1 LSSSRYARGC
11 FESRRELAN
20 TALGVW
26 KAFGDDD
33 RILLVAYRHLG
44 NALRGLGKYPEALET
59 DRTTYE
65 RMREFL
71 GEDNEHTLMSA
82 SSYAADLRIAGKYD
96 EALRLDQQTLDL
108 HRARFGDEARNT
120 LRCQNNLAVDLR
132 LKGDFQAALD
142 ADQEIFDKRMAALGP
157 EDQDTLFAQC
167 MIARDLRGCG
177 RYSEAL
183 KLFRQVLPVVHDL
196 LGDHEDVLNTR
207 LSYGL
212 TLSRAGFYEMAR
224 DEIQDVMASFHRKV
238 GDSDPGA
245 MRAMTMLASPLRLL
259 GSRGRA
265 DALAGQAADLA
276 AA

>member
-1 LSSSRYARGC
+1 
-11 FESRRELAN
+11 
-20 TALGVW
+20 
-26 KAFGDDD
+26 
-33 RILLVAYRHLG
+33 
-44 NALRGLGKYPEALET
+44 
-59 DRTTYE
+59 
-65 RMREFL
+65 
-71 GEDNEHTLMSA
+71 
-82 SSYAADLRIAGKYD
+82 
-96 EALRLDQQTLDL
+96 
-108 HRARFGDEARNT
+108 
-120 LRCQNNLAVDLR
+120 LAVDLR

-265 DALAGQAADLA
+265 DDLAGQAADLA
-276 AA
+276 AAIYGKEHIFTKLYESNRAITLRGIRNFDDAYQADRELLPKIEELLGADHVFALSSRANLATSLSCLGRHNEAREQSRIAYDRS